1 MKRFNL
7 SLLLSTGI
15 AAMSL
20 NAADY
25 SNQTIIVE
33 GASMRPGT
41 FGVAP
46 ESLALKDTAALLKR
60 VPGANVNRNG
70 PLTGIASYRGQ
81 FGSRVNAVVD
91 GMSWKE
97 VGPNSMDPPLSHIPA
112 ALTDNLTVY
121 RGIAPVSS
129 GIETIGGS
137 MAAESRKGQFT
148 DGNEFE
154 FHGLA
159 SLGFSEVD
167 NGLTSSVL
175 GSYANDSHR
184 FYASVSKEQGDDY
197 EFDGSKSVDPSQYD
211 RDAYTVG
218 YGTKFGAHELSFNYS
233 NNDTGHTGSPS
244 LPMDI
249 IWVRGGIFSADYSVQ
264 LGEGRSLDVDYY
276 YQDMRHLM
284 NNFSLRPNGANMT
297 VMAGSSRTRQNLT
310 TVDGGGLSAVY
321 KMPFSSGIL
330 SLGLEGD
337 QSTHD
342 GFITDPN
349 NPMFGV
355 DNFNGAERN
364 RYSGFAEWKGDIQE
378 GLELE
383 TGIRYTQVE
392 MDSDEVDHHM
402 YGSMMMIG
410 PQVTELVD
418 NFNGSD
424 RSQTDH
430 NWDFDIILRQ
440 SLSNELTAE
449 VGFARKMRSP
459 SYQERYLWIPL
470 EATGGL
476 ADNRV
481 YIGDVNLD
489 PETAYQ
495 FEAGLEY
502 ATGGLYIAPRA
513 FYHRVNDYIQGE
525 EITGTTANIVA
536 DGANNI
542 FGGDTVLQFANVD
555 AELYG
560 MDVEWGYE
568 LTTDWRL
575 DGAVSY
581 VRGRRRDGGGD
592 NLYRIAPFNARTQLT
607 FEQDNWSI
615 ATELE
620 AYSAQNDVAEY
631 NGEQKSAGY
640 GLLHIRGE
648 VAPVTGFKVGL
659 GIENILDKDY
669 EDHTSAVNRAM
680 GNEDV
685 ATGDKIPGQGRN
697 LYVTASYEW

>member
-1 MKRFNL
+1 MKQLKF
-7 SLLLSTGI
+7 SLLPAAI
-15 AAMSL
+15 AAVSAH
-20 NAADY
+20 AADY
-25 SNQTIIVE
+25 TNQTIIVE
-33 GASMRPGT
+33 DSKMRPGE
-41 FGVAP
+41 FGLAP

-81 FGSRVNAVVD
+81 FGSRVNTSVD

-137 MAAESRKGQFT
+137 MSAASRKSEFADNT
-148 DGNEFE
+148 DFE

-159 SLGFSEVD
+159 SLGYSEVD

-175 GSYANDSHR
+175 GTYANDSHR
-184 FYASVSKEQGDDY
+184 FHVSVSQEQGDDY
-197 EFDGSKSVDPSQYD
+197 EFDGSQSVDPSQYD
-211 RDAYTVG
+211 RDAYTIG
-218 YGTKFGAHELSFNYS
+218 YGFRQGAHELGFDYS
-233 NNDTGHTGSPS
+233 NNDTGHSGTPS

-249 IWVRGGIFSADYSVQ
+249 IWVRGGVFTTDYTLQ
-264 LGEGRSLDVDYY
+264 LGAGRSLEVEYY

-284 NNFSLRPNGANMT
+284 NNFSLRPNGDNMT

-310 TVDGGGLSAVY
+310 TVDGGGLSVVY
-321 KMPFSSGIL
+321 HMPLSNGEL
-330 SLGLEGD
+330 SLGFEGD
-337 QSTHD
+337 ESTHD

-355 DNFNGAERN
+355 DNFNGVEKN
-364 RYSGFAEWKGDIQE
+364 RYSTFAEWKGDVDE

-383 TGIRYTQVE
+383 TGVRYTQVD
-392 MDSDEVDHHM
+392 MDSDEVSHHM
-402 YGSMMMIG
+402 YGMMM
-410 PQVTELVD
+410 PVTMLVD

-430 NWDFDIILRQ
+430 NWDFAAILRQ
-440 SLSNELTAE
+440 TLSSELTAE
-449 VGFARKMRSP
+449 IGFARKTRSP

-495 FEAGLEY
+495 FEVGLEY
-502 ATGGLYIAPRA
+502 ASDELYIAPRV
-513 FYHRVNDYIQGE
+513 FYHRINDYIQGE
-525 EITGTTANIVA
+525 VITGTTANMVA
-536 DGANNI
+536 DMANNI
-542 FGGDTVLQFANVD
+542 FGDDTVLQFANVD

-560 MDVEWGYE
+560 VDIEWGYE
-568 LTTDWRL
+568 IGGDWRL
-575 DGAVSY
+575 DGTVSY
-581 VRGRRRDGGGD
+581 IRGRQRDNGGD
-592 NLYRIAPFNARTQLT
+592 NLYRIAPLNARTQLT
-607 FEQDNWSI
+607 YAQNNWSV
-615 ATELE
+615 ATEVE
-620 AYSAQNDVAEY
+620 AYAAQNDVAEY
-631 NGEQKSAGY
+631 NGEMNSAGY
-640 GLLHIRGE
+640 GLLHLRGE
-648 VAPVTGFKVGL
+648 IQPATGFNVGV
-659 GIENILDKDY
+659 GVENILDKDY
-669 EDHTSAVNRAM
+669 EDHTAAINRAM
-680 GNEDV
+680 GNADV
-685 ATGDKIPGQGRN
+685 AVGDKVPSQGRN
-697 LYVTASYEW
+697 LYITARYEW

>member
-1 MKRFNL
+1 MKQFKL
-7 SLLLSTGI
+7 SLLSVAIVALS
-15 AAMSL
+15 A
-20 NAADY
+20 NATDY
-25 SNQTIIVE
+25 TNQTIIVE
-33 GASMRPGT
+33 GSSMRPGS

-46 ESLALKDTAALLKR
+46 DSLALKDTAALLKR

-112 ALTDNLTVY
+112 ALTESLTVY
-121 RGIAPVSS
+121 RGIAPISS

-137 MAAESRKGQFT
+137 MIAESRKSHFT
-148 DGNEFE
+148 SGSDFE

-159 SLGFSEVD
+159 SFGFSEAD

-175 GSYANDSHR
+175 STYANDSHR
-184 FYASVSKEQGDDY
+184 FHASVSQEKGDDY
-197 EFDGSKSVDPSQYD
+197 EFDGSKSVNPSQYD

-218 YGTKFGAHELSFNYS
+218 YGTKFGAHEFGFNYS
-233 NNDTGHTGSPS
+233 NNDTGHTGTPS

-249 IWVRGGIFSADYSVQ
+249 IWVRGGIFSADYSIQ
-264 LGEGRSLDVDYY
+264 LGEGRSLDVEYY

-284 NNFSLRPNGANMT
+284 NNFTLRPNGANMT

-321 KMPFSSGIL
+321 RMPVSGGSL

-349 NPMFGV
+349 NAMFGV
-355 DNFNGAERN
+355 DNFNGAEKN
-364 RYSGFAEWKGDIQE
+364 RYSGFVEWKGNIKE

-383 TGIRYTQVE
+383 TGIRYTQVD
-392 MDSDEVDHHM
+392 MDSGQVSHHM
-402 YGSMMMIG
+402 AMGGNIIEQLQDG
-410 PQVTELVD
+410 
-418 NFNGSD
+418 FNNSD
-424 RSQTDH
+424 LSQTDH
-430 NWDFDIILRQ
+430 NWDFDVILRQ
-440 SLSNELTAE
+440 TLSNELTAE
-449 VGFARKMRSP
+449 VGFARKTRSP

-489 PETAYQ
+489 AETAYQ
-495 FEAGLEY
+495 FEVGLEY
-502 ATGGLYIAPRA
+502 SANGLYVAPRA
-513 FYHRVNDYIQGE
+513 FYHRIDDYIQGQA
-525 EITGTTANIVA
+525 ITGTTANLVA
-536 DGANNI
+536 DMANNI
-542 FGGDTVLQFANVD
+542 FGGDTVLQFTNVD

-560 MDVEWGYE
+560 VDVEWGYE
-568 LTTDWRL
+568 FSSDWRL

-581 VRGRRRDGGGD
+581 VRGRQRDNGGD
-592 NLYRIAPFNARTQLT
+592 NLYRIAPLNTRAQLT
-607 FEQDNWSI
+607 YEQSNWSV
-615 ATELE
+615 ATEIE

-631 NGEQKSAGY
+631 NGELNSAGY
-640 GLLHIRGE
+640 ALFNIRADIE
-648 VAPVTGFKVGL
+648 PVA
-659 GIENILDKDY
+659 GI
-669 EDHTSAVNRAM
+669 SM
-680 GNEDV
+680 
-685 ATGDKIPGQGRN
+685 
-697 LYVTASYEW
+697 